1 MMINAEN
8 YFSMKGDEMNFKSNH
23 EAILNG
29 SIYKAIMFLSFPIII
44 SNLIQ
49 TLYNLVDAFWISKIG
64 SVEFAATTFVWPVN
78 FLFVS
83 LGMGISIAGTAILS
97 QLLGG
102 EEKDNANKY
111 ASQLIILSVVVG
123 ILLMLFGVVFSRIIV
138 DAMGVDGEM
147 LYYGTLYLRLT
158 SIDLPFAFYFFIF
171 NAIMNSQ
178 GNSLVPTIL
187 SGISAVI
194 NVFLDPILMFNFNMG
209 VGGAAV
215 ATIISKAF
223 LALTC
228 GIYLL
233 KGKSVIKPNFKKFK
247 FNKLIIEKSLKIAI
261 PSAIGQS
268 GSAIGFIFLNTFIV
282 SYGTST
288 MAAYG
293 MVNRIT
299 SLVSQP
305 ALGISTAIISIVGQN
320 FGAGNYKRA
329 KDSFKKSILLTSFI
343 GILGCIILIWQRVNI
358 INFFMQSKDDM
369 DVIKQGI
376 TYLIYISFSMPLM
389 GIFSSFQGL
398 FQGSGQTK
406 YAMAMEIGRL
416 WFVRLPMILFFKYFT
431 LIGSEGIWFS
441 MSFSNFIIC
450 IYGYIIYKKG
460 SWMNN
465 LLYNR

>member
-1 MMINAEN
+1 
-8 YFSMKGDEMNFKSNH
+8 MNFKNNQ
-23 EAILNG
+23 ETILNG
-29 SIYKAIMFLSFPIII
+29 SIYKAILFLSMPIII
-44 SNLIQ
+44 NNLIQ

-78 FLFVS
+78 YLFIS
-83 LGMGISIAGTAILS
+83 IGMGISIAGTAILS

-102 EEKDNANKY
+102 DEKKEANSY
-111 ASQLIILSVVVG
+111 ASQLIMLSIG
-123 ILLMLFGVVFSRIIV
+123 ASILLMIFGVIFSEIIV
-138 DAMGVDGEM
+138 KAMGVDGDM

-158 SIDLPFAFYFFIF
+158 FLDLPFAFYFFIF

-178 GNSLVPTIL
+178 GNSVVPTVL
-187 SGISAVI
+187 SGISAVV
-194 NVFLDPILMFNFNMG
+194 NVFLDPVLMFNFNMG
-209 VGGAAV
+209 VSGAAV
-215 ATIISKAF
+215 ATIVSKAI
-223 LALTC
+223 LALFC
-228 GIYLL
+228 GIYLY
-233 KGKSVIKPNFKKFK
+233 KGRTIIQPNFKKFK

-320 FGAGNYKRA
+320 IGARNYKRA
-329 KDSFKKSILLTSFI
+329 KDSFKKSIFLTSFI
-343 GILGCIILIWQRVNI
+343 GIVGCIILIWQRVFV

-369 DVIKQGI
+369 EVINQGI
-376 TYLIYISFSMPLM
+376 TYLVFISFSMPLM

-416 WFVRLPMILFFKYFT
+416 WFVRLPMILIFKNLTAF
-431 LIGSEGIWFS
+431 GSEGIWFS
-441 MSFSNFIIC
+441 MSFSNLIIC

-460 SWMNN
+460 NWINN
-465 LLYNR
+465 LIR